1 MMASQEG
8 LLAFKLIEDDSGEAL
23 TSFGGLPL
31 VVETM
36 EALGL
41 PGSVKRHV
49 RIKRRDS
56 GYTESKYVESVIALI
71 AAGGDCLEDIEQLR
85 SDAGLKLLLGEMPS
99 AEAVR
104 FFLYAFHHEGQLEG
118 RPLAGAFI
126 PEETESLKGLGEV
139 QRELILK
146 ASRGEEAKA
155 ATIDQDAT
163 VVESHKEESKVT
175 YLGERGYQPVI
186 NYWVEE
192 DLILSDEFRDGNVP
206 AGMDPLSSFLR
217 AASCLPQSVEVIYFR
232 SDSAAYQHKL
242 LDTMREGV
250 QCWGRK
256 VPVYFAIS
264 ADMSE
269 ELRGKIISLSGGAW
283 KPLRKITEQGLIEG
297 RKEWAEVEFIPSAP
311 SVKKEMKPDRYLAIR
326 VRPAQGELF
335 SDGNAYHYYAVVTNL
350 WDWDGERVLQW
361 QRERC
366 GTVEK
371 VHDVLKNDLAGGVMP
386 CGRFFANAA
395 WWRLNC
401 LCYNVIS
408 VMKRKALPPTFWPAR
423 MKALRFH
430 LIGVAGKVVSHARS
444 IFLKLTEGYRNLI
457 SYREAR
463 RQLVVFSSA

>member
-1 MMASQEG
+1 MANQEG
-8 LLAFKLIEDDSGEAL
+8 LLPFKLVEDDSGEAL

-31 VVETM
+31 VVETY

-41 PGSVKRHV
+41 PRSVKRHV
-49 RIKRRDS
+49 RIKQRER
-56 GYTESKYVESVIALI
+56 GYTESKYVESVIALM
-71 AAGGDCLEDIEQLR
+71 AAGGDCLEDIELLR
-85 SDAGLKLLLGEMPS
+85 SDSGLKLLLGEMPS

-104 FFLYAFHHEGQLEG
+104 FFLYAFHDEGQLEG
-118 RPLAGAFI
+118 RPLEGAFI
-126 PEETESLKGLGEV
+126 AEETKPLKGLGEV
-139 QRELILK
+139 NRELILK
-146 ASRGEEAKA
+146 ASRGDNPKV

-163 VVESHKEESKVT
+163 VVESHKEESRVT
-175 YLGERGYQPVI
+175 YLGERGYQPLI
-186 NYWVEE
+186 NYWAEQ

-206 AGMDPLSSFLR
+206 AGMDPLSSFSR
-217 AASCLPQSVEVIYFR
+217 AVLALPESVETIYFR

-250 QCWGRK
+250 KCWGRQI
-256 VPVYFAIS
+256 PVYFAIS

-269 ELRGKIISLSGGAW
+269 ELRGRIISLSEGAW
-283 KPLRKITEQGLIEG
+283 KPLRKITEAGLIEG
-297 RKEWAEVEFIPSAP
+297 RKEWAEVEFIPSAA
-311 SVKKEMKPDRYLAIR
+311 SVKKDMKPDRYLAIR

-335 SDGNAYHYYAVVTNL
+335 SDGNAYHYYAVVTNRWEL
-350 WDWDGERVLQW
+350 DGEELLRW

-408 VMKRKALPPTFWPAR
+408 VMKRKALPPSFWPVR

-444 IFLKLTEGYRNLI
+444 IILKLTEGYRRLMP
-457 SYREAR
+457 YREAR
-463 RQLVVFSSA
+463 SRLVVFSSA